1 LPEDREFV
9 LVGGEER
16 RTGGRRWGNPTDV
29 YLLSSLWSG
38 RLHGLVVN
46 RSTGGLGIYAD
57 EEVPPNTRLRVR
69 AMEAPPHVPAVRAEV
84 RYCLKVGKRF
94 LLGCQFSEDIPWNA
108 RVWFG

>member
-16 RTGGRRWGNPTDV
+16 RNGGRRWGNPTDI
-29 YLLSSLWSG
+29 YLLSPLWSG

-46 RSTGGLGIYAD
+46 RSTGGLGIYFD

-69 AMEAPPHVPAVRAEV
+69 AMEAPPHVPVVRAEV
-84 RYCLKVGKRF
+84 RYCLKAGKGF
-94 LLGCQFSEDIPWNA
+94 LLGCQFSEDVPWNV